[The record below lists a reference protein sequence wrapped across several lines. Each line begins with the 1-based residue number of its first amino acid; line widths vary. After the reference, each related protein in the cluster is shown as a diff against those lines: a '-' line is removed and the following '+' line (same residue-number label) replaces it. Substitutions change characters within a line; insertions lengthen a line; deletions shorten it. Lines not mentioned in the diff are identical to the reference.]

1 MRGAQAATGPHCRL
15 DEKIRVALAQ
25 TTRMN
30 PSPELTLHDPQ
41 PGDLGWVIHRQAVL
55 YTTEYGWDWRFE
67 GLVAEIVGAFVR
79 DFKPERE
86 RCWIAKL
93 GTRAVGSIF
102 LVHHS
107 DTEAKLRMLYVEA
120 DARGHGVGAR
130 LVDECI
136 ATARAMGYT
145 RLTLWTNDVL
155 VAARR
160 IYQSRGFVLI
170 SEERHQSFGGE
181 QVGQYWALDL

>member
-1 MRGAQAATGPHCRL
+1 M
-15 DEKIRVALAQ
+15 
-25 TTRMN
+25 TTR
-30 PSPELTLHDPQ
+30 PELTLQAPQ
-41 PGDLGWVIHRQAVL
+41 AGDLGWVIHRQAVL

-67 GLVAEIVGAFVR
+67 GLVADIVGAFVR
-79 DFKPERE
+79 DFVPERE

-93 GTRAVGSIF
+93 DGRTVGSVF
-102 LVHHS
+102 LVQAP
-107 DTEAKLRMLYVEA
+107 DNEAKLRMLYVEA
-120 DARGHGVGAR
+120 DARGHGVGTR

-136 ATARAMGYT
+136 ATARQLGYR

-160 IYQSRGFVLI
+160 IYQSRGFLLV

-181 QVGQYWALDL
+181 QVGQYWALDLQPGVPR

>member
-1 MRGAQAATGPHCRL
+1 MSSL
-15 DEKIRVALAQ
+15 
-25 TTRMN
+25 
-30 PSPELTLHDPQ
+30 PELILHDPQ

-55 YTTEYGWDWRFE
+55 YSTEYGWDWRFE

-79 DFKPERE
+79 DFKPGRE
-86 RCWIAKL
+86 RCWIARL
-93 GTRAVGSIF
+93 GDRPVGSIF
-102 LVHHS
+102 LVQQS
-107 DTEAKLRMLYVEA
+107 AQEAKLRLLYVEP
-120 DARGHGVGAR
+120 DARGHGVGTR

-136 ATARAMGYT
+136 HAARALGYT
-145 RLTLWTNDVL
+145 RLSLWTNDVL

-160 IYQSRGFVLI
+160 IYQSRGFVLL

>member
-1 MRGAQAATGPHCRL
+1 MSTI
-15 DEKIRVALAQ
+15 D
-25 TTRMN
+25 T
-30 PSPELTLHDPQ
+30 LTLQPPQ

-79 DFKPERE
+79 DFVPERE
-86 RCWIAKL
+86 RCWIARL
-93 GTRAVGSIF
+93 GGRIVGSIF
-102 LVHHS
+102 LVRAS
-107 DTEAKLRMLYVEA
+107 DTEAKLRMLYVEP
-120 DARGHGVGAR
+120 DARGHGVGTR

-136 ATARAMGYT
+136 ATARQLGYT
-145 RLTLWTNDVL
+145 RMTLWTNDVL

-160 IYQSRGFVLI
+160 IYQARGFVLV

-181 QVGQYWALDL
+181 QVGQYWTLDL